1 MHYIHKKTKN
11 IMSNHYVNFIDDIW
25 NKFPKFAEVKNTDLT
40 DHNILWSLEE
50 YQKAHYVNFQTE
62 KKELYRLSILL
73 ENYAV
78 KHNTPLLATFETE
91 ARYKYVEDRYK
102 EILTKISKAWIIG
115 NFNNPDLVVH
125 PASAEVVSCDGTN
138 ISPMWIVVTKGEK
151 GPFGLVAEDMG
162 DGQYRGFFTTNLDI
176 MASVIENINEQ
187 LRIKIKI

>member
-11 IMSNHYVNFIDDIW
+11 VMSNHYVNFIDDIW

>member
-1 MHYIHKKTKN
+1 
-11 IMSNHYVNFIDDIW
+11 MSNHYVNFIDDIW

-40 DHNILWSLEE
+40 DHNILWTLEE
-50 YQKAHYVNFQTE
+50 YQKANYVNFETG

-125 PASAEVVSCDGTN
+125 PASAEIVSCDGTN
-138 ISPMWIVVTKGEK
+138 ISPMWIVITKGEN

-176 MASVIENINEQ
+176 MSSVIENINEQ
-187 LRIKIKI
+187 LRIKIEI

>member
-1 MHYIHKKTKN
+1 
-11 IMSNHYVNFIDDIW
+11 MSNHYVNFIDDIW

-50 YQKAHYVNFQTE
+50 YQKAHYVNFQTG

-91 ARYKYVEDRYK
+91 ARYKYVEDRYRD
-102 EILTKISKAWIIG
+102 ILTKISKAWIIG

>member
-1 MHYIHKKTKN
+1 MEQHYG
-11 IMSNHYVNFIDDIW
+11 SFIDEIW
-25 NKFPKFAEVKNTDLT
+25 HKFPIGLETKNTDLT
-40 DHNILWSLEE
+40 DHNILWTLEE
-50 YQKAHYVNFQTE
+50 YQKANYVNFKTG

-91 ARYKYVEDRYK
+91 ARYKYVEERYS

-138 ISPMWIVVTKGEK
+138 ISPMWIVVTKGEN

-162 DGQYRGFFTTNLDI
+162 DGEYRGFFTTNSDI
-176 MASVIENINEQ
+176 MSSVIENINEQ